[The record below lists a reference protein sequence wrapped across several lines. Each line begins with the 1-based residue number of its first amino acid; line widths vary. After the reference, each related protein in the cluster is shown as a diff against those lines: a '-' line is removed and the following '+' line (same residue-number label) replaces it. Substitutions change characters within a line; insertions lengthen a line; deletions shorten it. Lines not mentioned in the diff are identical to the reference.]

1 MPAVVPTLVLAAG
14 AGLALW
20 SGWRSRNTPRSS
32 GLSAL
37 WTSALAFAL
46 VFAGLGMDF
55 RLHGLSDHAATAFAA
70 ALSLLAGHAAG
81 LLLLRLSPGRPA
93 ASTFGL
99 AMTLG
104 LPPLGAFPGLWLGL
118 QATQSSLL
126 LLPAWPSLLHVAAA
140 LAALAGWV
148 RAWQVSWSW
157 LEADSPPRSDAGA
170 RSLPIARGAI
180 VARGLLIAL
189 GVLAAFL
196 PWIWVLPA
204 QVLAASLT
212 GELPVLLVALGMMLT
227 PLIPGQASVIPF
239 GLLAIAMAV
248 TSVLL
253 LVLRL
258 TRRQR

>member
-20 SGWRSRNTPRSS
+20 SGWRSRNTPHSS
-32 GLSAL
+32 GLTAL
-37 WTSALAFAL
+37 WTSALALAL
-46 VFAGLGMDF
+46 VFTGLGMDF

-81 LLLLRLSPGRPA
+81 LLLLRLSPGRPV

-118 QATQSSLL
+118 QTTQSSLL

-148 RAWQVSWSW
+148 RAWQVSWNL
-157 LEADSPPRSDAGA
+157 LEADSPPRSGAGA
-170 RSLPIARGAI
+170 RSIPI
-180 VARGLLIAL
+180 ARGLLIIL

-212 GELPVLLVALGMMLT
+212 GELPVLLVALGMMLA

-239 GLLAIAMAV
+239 GILAIAMAV
-248 TSVLL
+248 SSVLL